1 MSDEC
6 GILWFH
12 CYVTVIFQTF
22 RRAETTFV
30 NINEINNMTLIMPSS
45 STSSS
50 SNVKPEI
57 QAGDKKT
64 KKKGRKKGTL
74 LDVNEIM

>member
-1 MSDEC
+1 
-6 GILWFH
+6 
-12 CYVTVIFQTF
+12 
-22 RRAETTFV
+22 
-30 NINEINNMTLIMPSS
+30 MPSS

-74 LDVNEIM
+74 LDVNEIMQV